1 MNTYSFKQRILV
13 IAVILNAVIFFLLS
27 MLHFYWA
34 FGGKLWY
41 DEVLPTNSTGLN
53 KMNPSTPA
61 SLIIASV
68 LLFFALITIGNQ
80 GLFYRFIKKK
90 YFRYGN
96 LIIAIIFFIRA
107 VGDFKFIGFFKTIKT
122 TRFGINDTQIFSPL
136 CIIIS
141 LLSLLIFIF
150 NKNKP

>member
-1 MNTYSFKQRILV
+1 
-13 IAVILNAVIFFLLS
+13 
-27 MLHFYWA
+27 
-34 FGGKLWY
+34 
-41 DEVLPTNSTGLN
+41 
-53 KMNPSTPA
+53 MNPSTTA
-61 SLIIASV
+61 SLIIASG

-80 GLFYRFIKKK
+80 GLFERYLKRK

-107 VGDFKFIGFFKTIKT
+107 VGDFKFIGFFKTIKS